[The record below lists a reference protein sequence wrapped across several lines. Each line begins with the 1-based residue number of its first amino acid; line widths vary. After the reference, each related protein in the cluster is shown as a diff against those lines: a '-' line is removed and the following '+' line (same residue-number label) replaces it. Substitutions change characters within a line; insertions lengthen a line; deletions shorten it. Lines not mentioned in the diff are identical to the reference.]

1 MKTKKNQNQTYDF
14 ICFSDL
20 AYEFDIAEKKKI
32 ENKIRRRLKYYGLGM
47 FDSDRVEMIRTLK
60 NQLLAEFRDYK
71 NSKYYIGSR
80 GRYCDSKDFDFDLFL
95 REYRTKFSG
104 ISSDDME
111 NIIHFS
117 IYLYYLR

>member
-1 MKTKKNQNQTYDF
+1 MKSKKNQDQTYDF

-71 NSKYYIGSR
+71 IQ
-80 GRYCDSKDFDFDLFL
+80 
-95 REYRTKFSG
+95 
-104 ISSDDME
+104 
-111 NIIHFS
+111 S
-117 IYLYYLR
+117 IM